1 MNQKLEKMSEW
12 TDLIARHAQK
22 EGFNRTILPG
32 VGVYRESSP
41 HLPKPLVYEPYV
53 VLVAQGKKQSVLDG
67 KIYTYDAGHFLTT
80 LAPIPV
86 ECQVIEASPDK
97 PLLAMAI
104 QLDRRRIMNIL
115 MKMDQVEPS
124 TVRPGSM
131 NPSGIFTAP
140 LNDALMDAAIRL
152 MKTLESPA
160 EAAIVGEAAIDEI
173 HFRILK
179 HEQGGALP
187 HLLQQRGQIEQ
198 IARAVEHVHRNLDHV
213 VSVEELAELVNMS
226 SSAFHK
232 KFKEVMH
239 LSPLQYAKQ
248 VKLNKAQV
256 HIQEGLSVSE
266 AGYKVGYNSP
276 AQFSR
281 EYKRHFGVAPSCER
295 AMTA

>member
-1 MNQKLEKMSEW
+1 VALKPEKLSEW
-12 TDLIARHAQK
+12 VDLIERNAPK
-22 EGFNRTILPG
+22 EGINKTLLPG
-32 VGVYRESSP
+32 VGLYRESAP
-41 HLPKPLVYEPYV
+41 HHPKPMIYEPYFI
-53 VLVAQGKKQSVLDG
+53 LVAQGKKQSVLDG
-67 KIYTYDAGHFLTT
+67 KTYTYDAGHFLTT

-86 ECQVIEASPDK
+86 ECQVMEAGPDK

-115 MKMDQVEPS
+115 MKMDQVEPAS
-124 TVRPGSM
+124 VKPTAM

-140 LNDALMDAAIRL
+140 LNEDLMDAAIRL
-152 MKTLESPA
+152 MKSLACPA
-160 EAAIVGEAAIDEI
+160 EAAIVGEAVIDEI

-187 HLLQQRGQIEQ
+187 HLLNQRGQIDQ
-198 IARAVEHVHRNLDHV
+198 IARAVEHVHRNLDAV
-213 VSVEELAELVNMS
+213 VSVEELADLVSMS

-248 VKLNKAQV
+248 VKLNRAQT
-256 HIQEGLSVSE
+256 HIKEGLSVSE

-281 EYKRHFGVAPSCER
+281 EYKRHFGVAPSIER
-295 AMTA
+295 VMTA

>member
-1 MNQKLEKMSEW
+1 MVNTPEKMAEW
-12 TDLIARHAQK
+12 IGLIEEKALK
-22 EGFNRTILPG
+22 EGVNSTIIHG
-32 VGVYRESSP
+32 VGLYRESAP
-41 HLPKPLVYEPYV
+41 HQPKPMIYEPYFIM
-53 VLVAQGKKQSVLDG
+53 VAQGKKQSVLDG
-67 KIYTYDAGHFLTT
+67 KTYTYNAGHFLTT

-86 ECQVIEASPDK
+86 ECQVMEASTEK

-115 MKMDQVEPS
+115 MKMDQMEPS
-124 TVRPGSM
+124 RVKPVDM

-140 LNDALMDAAIRL
+140 LNDDLLDAAIRL
-152 MKTLESPA
+152 MKSLNCPA
-160 EAAIVGEAAIDEI
+160 EAAIVGEAVIDEI

-187 HLLQQRGQIEQ
+187 YLLHQRGQIEQ
-198 IARAVEHVHRNLDHV
+198 IARAVEYVHRNLDGV
-213 VSVEELAELVNMS
+213 VSVEELADLVSMS

-248 VKLNKAQV
+248 VKLNRAQT
-256 HIQEGLSVSE
+256 HIMEGLSVSE

-281 EYKRHFGVAPSCER
+281 EYKRHFGVAPSIER
-295 AMTA
+295 TLTA

>member
-1 MNQKLEKMSEW
+1 MALKPEKISEW
-12 TDLIARHAQK
+12 VDLIERNTPK
-22 EGFNRTILPG
+22 EGINRTLLPG
-32 VGVYRESSP
+32 VGLYRESAP
-41 HLPKPLVYEPYV
+41 HQPKPMIYEPYFI
-53 VLVAQGKKQSVLDG
+53 LVAQGKKQSVLDG
-67 KIYTYDAGHFLTT
+67 KTYTYDAGHFLTT

-86 ECQVIEASPDK
+86 ECQVMEAGPDK

-115 MKMDQVEPS
+115 MKMDQVEPAAAK
-124 TVRPGSM
+124 PLDM

-140 LNDALMDAAIRL
+140 LNEDLMDAAIRL
-152 MKTLESPA
+152 MKSLACPA
-160 EAAIVGEAAIDEI
+160 EAAIVGEAVIDEI

-187 HLLQQRGQIEQ
+187 HLLNQRGQIDQ
-198 IARAVEHVHRNLDHV
+198 IARAVDHVHRNLEGV
-213 VSVEELAELVNMS
+213 VSVEELAGLVNMS
-226 SSAFHK
+226 GSAFHK

-248 VKLNKAQV
+248 VKLNRAQT
-256 HIQEGLSVSE
+256 HIKEGLSVSE

-281 EYKRHFGVAPSCER
+281 EYKRHFGLAPSIER